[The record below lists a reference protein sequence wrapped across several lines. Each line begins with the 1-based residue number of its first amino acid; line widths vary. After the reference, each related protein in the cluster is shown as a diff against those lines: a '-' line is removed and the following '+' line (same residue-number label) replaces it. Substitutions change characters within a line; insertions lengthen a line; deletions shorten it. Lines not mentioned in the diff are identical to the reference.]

1 MGVPDGV
8 ELESNDAYDPTSPS
22 EVWYEMYTDPE
33 GNSRFVYLDADVR
46 ESLDLWVQQQLRVVD
61 AGLPA
66 YRKYASELFLSDNEK
81 DRSLGTVLILIDQA
95 TYDIEELVYAACS
108 DCEFIDNTVKLLGRK
123 FICDPDMLD
132 YLTEKVAQKEPEAPL
147 FTMTTMLGEE
157 VLGIRYLAS
166 IFQALKMNPRFIRH
180 WHANHQFSRIVHRM
194 ASQRVPM
201 EQMEELAYNELARV
215 LATSEDVRFLIDY
228 KVRDTLFNNYP
239 TEAED
244 TPPKNPNEDE
254 EQVEKSLKHVP
265 TDDFGVAQ
273 VWSDLTTRRPD
284 ERDFSEWLHS
294 EPLHEVSPEQQEA
307 LDETEE
313 VKKDFDRL
321 RSDGT
326 LDVLLMLQ
334 AKQAPQPQATAEAVA
349 RAMESV
355 GHDNATRAQ
364 AAQDGLHATHTE
376 LRGIQAM
383 LTAFMATRAESA
395 PSIHITNPVQAGPVE
410 VRNEITT
417 PQPNVTV
424 HNQVQPTAV
433 EVRNEITTPQPS
445 VTVHNE
451 VQPAQ
456 VAVDVRATMPAR
468 ISETTVERGDG
479 KNITRSV
486 TIERDA

>member
-1 MGVPDGV
+1 MNNTIQKAFGLPEAIDPAHEYIYKTGEHDIYQYWYRDHIGNYWEYTNAPEDSPDYDPLCGSAFLSPDQPMPHIAPQFYTPEGYKRSMGVPDGV

-313 VKKDFDRL
+313 VKKDFD
-321 RSDGT
+321 D
-326 LDVLLMLQ
+326 
-334 AKQAPQPQATAEAVA
+334 ANEAAEAG
-349 RAMESV
+349 E
-355 GHDNATRAQ
+355 
-364 AAQDGLHATHTE
+364 
-376 LRGIQAM
+376 
-383 LTAFMATRAESA
+383 
-395 PSIHITNPVQAGPVE
+395 
-410 VRNEITT
+410 
-417 PQPNVTV
+417 
-424 HNQVQPTAV
+424 
-433 EVRNEITTPQPS
+433 
-445 VTVHNE
+445 
-451 VQPAQ
+451 
-456 VAVDVRATMPAR
+456 
-468 ISETTVERGDG
+468 
-479 KNITRSV
+479 
-486 TIERDA
+486 DA

>member
-1 MGVPDGV
+1 MNNTLEKAFGLPEAIDPAHEYIYKTGEHQIYQYWYRDHIGNYWEYTNAPEDNPDYDPLCGSAFLVPDQPMPHIAPQFYTPEGYKRHMGVPNGV
-8 ELESNDAYDPTSPS
+8 ELETNEAYDPGSPS
-22 EVWYEMYTDPE
+22 EIWYEMYTDPE

-46 ESLDLWVQQQLRVVD
+46 ESLDLWVQNQLRVVD
-61 AGLPA
+61 AGFPA
-66 YRKYASELFLSDNEK
+66 YRKYASELFLSNNDK
-81 DRSLGTVLILIDQA
+81 DRALGTVLILIDQA
-95 TYDIEELVYAACS
+95 TYDLEELVYAACS

-166 IFQALKMNPRFIRH
+166 VFQALKMNPRFIRH

-201 EQMEELAYNELARV
+201 EEMEELAYNELSRV

-239 TEAED
+239 TEED
-244 TPPKNPNEDE
+244 EQAPKNPNEPE

-294 EPLHEVSPEQQEA
+294 EPLHEVSPEQQAA

-313 VKKDFDRL
+313 VKKDFD
-321 RSDGT
+321 D
-326 LDVLLMLQ
+326 
-334 AKQAPQPQATAEAVA
+334 ANEAAEAG
-349 RAMESV
+349 E
-355 GHDNATRAQ
+355 
-364 AAQDGLHATHTE
+364 
-376 LRGIQAM
+376 
-383 LTAFMATRAESA
+383 
-395 PSIHITNPVQAGPVE
+395 
-410 VRNEITT
+410 
-417 PQPNVTV
+417 
-424 HNQVQPTAV
+424 
-433 EVRNEITTPQPS
+433 
-445 VTVHNE
+445 
-451 VQPAQ
+451 
-456 VAVDVRATMPAR
+456 
-468 ISETTVERGDG
+468 
-479 KNITRSV
+479 
-486 TIERDA
+486 DA